1 MLFAGRSPGTA
12 ETSVAAKTSPTQS
25 PGRSCSKLP
34 GSPNVD
40 RCFSAPD
47 RSHPCRQVV
56 FAQEL
61 GRADFHLPEPWSGR
75 IESAPN
81 LFVSSNPS
89 FNPREDF
96 PTVSWDD
103 DRIEAFFTTRF
114 EAERR

>member
-1 MLFAGRSPGTA
+1 MLFAARSPGTA
-12 ETSVAAKTSPTQS
+12 ETSVAAKNESTQS

-34 GSPNVD
+34 APQTLIAVSVLRTRPPTHVGKWSSRKSLAKRTFIFPSRGVAGS
-40 RCFSAPD
+40 RAR
-47 RSHPCRQVV
+47 RSCCEFQ
-56 FAQEL
+56 
-61 GRADFHLPEPWSGR
+61 
-75 IESAPN
+75 
-81 LFVSSNPS
+81 PS

>member
-1 MLFAGRSPGTA
+1 
-12 ETSVAAKTSPTQS
+12 
-25 PGRSCSKLP
+25 
-34 GSPNVD
+34 
-40 RCFSAPD
+40 
-47 RSHPCRQVV
+47 VV
-56 FAQEL
+56 FVQEL

-75 IESAPN
+75 IESTPI

-89 FNPREDF
+89 FNRREDF